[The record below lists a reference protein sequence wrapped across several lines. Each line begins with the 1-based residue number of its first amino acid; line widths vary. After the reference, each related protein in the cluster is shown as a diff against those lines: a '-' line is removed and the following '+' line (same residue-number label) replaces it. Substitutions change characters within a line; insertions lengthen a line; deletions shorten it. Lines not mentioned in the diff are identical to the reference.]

1 MSYKIL
7 HTSDWHLGKKLFKK
21 DRIEEQKLFLQWLIE
36 YIQTN
41 HIDLLLIAGDI
52 FDSPNPPHSAIQ
64 LYFDF
69 IQKIGAINETQILII
84 GGNHDSSQF
93 LEAPAKILK
102 RFNTHVIGQL
112 RSSWSDHYF
121 EFEKN
126 NIKVGIS
133 ALPYFRNYEIEAWIQ
148 NHQHDLLNQDDAIIK
163 VLSDFNQLHGQ
174 LNQNTH
180 FKLFMAH
187 HVFMGFEH
195 AGSEQSISLSG
206 INTIPLQLYSNYDYL
221 ALGHIHKHQLIKQ
234 QKPTAIYPGSP
245 LPFRFSESFEKNLI
259 QIEVDENNWK
269 YQKIAIPQWNKLYRI
284 ELNQDQYLQQIELFL
299 TQLEKTDFEK
309 WAEVKITLDNPESG
323 LIDIIREKLVQKN
336 VEILSFIP
344 QLKGQQNI
352 NQTIEKL
359 KDFSFEELFKEY
371 YHERYGHHD
380 IPAGLTEE
388 FQRLLALAQ
397 IQTSEEL

>member
-21 DRIEEQKLFLQWLIE
+21 DRIEEQRLFIQWIIE
-36 YIQTN
+36 YIQN
-41 HIDLLLIAGDI
+41 NQIDLLLIAGDI

-69 IQKIGAINETQILII
+69 IQKLGEINQTQIVII

-102 RFNTHVIGQL
+102 RFNTHVVGQL
-112 RSSWSDHYF
+112 RESWKDHYY

-133 ALPYFRNYEIEAWIQ
+133 TLPYFRNYEIDSWLQ
-148 NHQHDLLNQDDAIIK
+148 KQHADLLNQEEVIVK
-163 VLSDFNQLHGQ
+163 VLTEFNQLHTE
-174 LNQNTH
+174 LNKHTH

-187 HVFMGFEH
+187 HVFMGYEH

-221 ALGHIHKHQLIKQ
+221 ALGHIHKHQLIKPQ
-234 QKPTAIYPGSP
+234 NPTAIYPGSP
-245 LPFRFSESFEKNLI
+245 IPFRFSETFDKFLI
-259 QIEVDENNWK
+259 QIDVTQNEWNYKKV
-269 YQKIAIPQWNKLYRI
+269 AIPKWNNLYRI
-284 ELNQDQYLQQIELFL
+284 ELSQESYLEQIDQFL
-299 TQLEKTDFEK
+299 KQLPATPFEN
-309 WAEVKITLDNPESG
+309 WAEVKITLESPESG
-323 LIDIIREKLVQKN
+323 LIDNIREKLSKQN

-344 QLKGQQNI
+344 QLKGQHSI
-352 NQTIEKL
+352 NETVEKL

-371 YHERYGHHD
+371 YFDRYGTQTV
-380 IPAGLTEE
+380 PESLTQE
-388 FQRLLALAQ
+388 FQRLLSLAQ
-397 IQTSEEL
+397 IQTSGDE